1 MTGATGAIL
10 GIRLLE
16 LLKDVGVETHLIIS
30 RWAVGTLKFEGD
42 YSTKDVKKLATFCY
56 SHNDAAALPS
66 SGSFQTDGVIVVP
79 CSMRTLSAIRTG
91 YADDLICRA
100 ADVTIK
106 EQRKLVLV
114 ARETPLS
121 PIHLENMLTLARMQN
136 VVIFPPMPAFY
147 TKPKSLDDIVNQS
160 VGRML
165 DIFGLE
171 SDHFPRWKGIGK
183 SEA

>member
-1 MTGATGAIL
+1 MTGATGAVL

-16 LLKDVGVETHLIIS
+16 LLRDMRVESHLIIS
-30 RWAVGTLKFEGD
+30 RWAGETMKYEGD
-42 YSTKDVKKLATFCY
+42 YSIKDVKKLATFCY

-66 SGSFQTDGVIVVP
+66 SGSFPTDGMIVVP
-79 CSMRTLSAIRTG
+79 CSMRTLSAIRIG

-106 EQRKLVLV
+106 ERRKLVLV

-121 PIHLENMLTLARMQN
+121 PIHLENMLALARLQN
-136 VVIFPPMPAFY
+136 VIIFPPMPAFY
-147 TKPKSLDDIVNQS
+147 TKPKSLEDIIDQS

-165 DIFGLE
+165 DMFGLQSE
-171 SDHFPRWKGIGK
+171 HFPRWKGMGQ

>member
-1 MTGATGAIL
+1 MTGATGAVL

-16 LLKDVGVETHLIIS
+16 LLRDLGVETHLIIS
-30 RWAVGTLKFEGD
+30 RWAMETLKYEGD
-42 YSTKDVKKLATFCY
+42 FSVKDVKRLATICY

-66 SGSFQTDGVIVVP
+66 SGSFQTDGMIVVP

-106 EQRKLVLV
+106 EQRKLILV

-121 PIHLENMLTLARMQN
+121 PIHLENMLALARIQN

-147 TKPKSLDDIVNQS
+147 TKPETLEDIVDQS

-165 DIFGLE
+165 DMFGLE
-171 SDHFPRWKGIGK
+171 STGFPRWGGIRLSK
-183 SEA
+183 S